1 MIRYV
6 ELTLIILLVQLVWVM
21 LPLLQELV
29 SVMMDIIEAALNATP
44 AMRVVAHALVLLVL
58 NA

>member
-29 SVMMDIIEAALNATP
+29 NVMMDIIEAALNATL